1 MSKNRVKGIFTGANF
16 HRNIILDKLCLK
28 LYNDYDVL
36 NIYRTVKMKIA
47 ICDLDERFTSRLK
60 STLYRYAENNR
71 MEILAE
77 CFESGEDMISS
88 TADYNLIFLGYRLK
102 GINGLETAK
111 FLRASQ
117 NFCPIIFISDCTH
130 FILEAFKVNAFRF
143 LLKSKWEQEL
153 LPALDD
159 FFINAGKDYPL
170 WIKTNEDIICISTD
184 DIYYLEADNKYCF
197 IHLGNETI
205 SCHKTMA
212 RVFSALPTNHFA
224 KVSRAFVVNFNH
236 ISRYNNQTIILKNG
250 KILHPSRNYYKSFKD
265 EYRRFLKP
273 YEI

>member
-1 MSKNRVKGIFTGANF
+1 
-16 HRNIILDKLCLK
+16 
-28 LYNDYDVL
+28 
-36 NIYRTVKMKIA
+36 MKIA
-47 ICDLDERFTSRLK
+47 ICDIDERFTSRLK
-60 STLYRYAENNR
+60 SMLYKYAERNK

-77 CFESGEDMISS
+77 CFNSGEEIISTTS
-88 TADYNLIFLGYRLK
+88 DYNLIFLGYRLS
-102 GINGLETAK
+102 GINGLETAR
-111 FLRASQ
+111 FLRRNQ

-130 FILEAFKVNAFRF
+130 FIFEAFKVSAFRF
-143 LLKSKWEQEL
+143 LLKSKWEEEL

-159 FFINAGKDYPL
+159 FFINSGKDYPL
-170 WIKTNEDIICISTD
+170 WVKSNEDIICISTD
-184 DIYYLEADNKYCF
+184 DIYFLEADNKYCF
-197 IHLGNETI
+197 IHLEKEVI

-212 RVFSALPTNHFA
+212 RVFSGLPSSHFS